1 MLHLINS
8 PWARGP
14 WREDYSGCS
23 LRQAPALAMRMLVKH
38 HQTRRVVL
46 PAEAGEDPRRVAH
59 FGVCPQ
65 DRDACAPIVPD
76 GRELASRDGCVK
88 KCLMLAV
95 PLGARARRGSMSCWL
110 FLGRAIFYQMEGR
123 LGRHHQPSE
132 RASGPRE
139 EGQTPSTSTSEH

>member
-46 PAEAGEDPRRVAH
+46 PAEAGEDPRRVTH

-95 PLGARARRGSMSCWL
+95 PLGARARRGSMSRWL
-110 FLGRAIFYQMEGR
+110 FLGRAIFYQMEGG
-123 LGRHHQPSE
+123 LAVIINQASE
-132 RASGPRE
+132 LQAPRADTRA
-139 EGQTPSTSTSEH
+139 PSTSTSEH